1 MVAVPHVVGRML
13 GSHGELVG
21 AHWSQAP
28 QAVAADW
35 GAYQVGPAQG
45 ALHQDG
51 AVAAILGAG
60 CAVQLVASPTHWS
73 PVEGPCGLVSVVD
86 PWVPQVV
93 AVALLEEA
101 YAGGSEVAV
110 LFVGAPPQ
118 SVAVGPANWLA
129 MVAGV
134 HSAVAVAAVEVGVP
148 VGAPE
153 VVGVPQASSVE
164 AGSLECT
171 EEVAGP
177 AQSVVA
183 PLGAC
188 VPGSERGGSSQS
200 GLEAKGP
207 WAPVDWKADLCR
219 YRRPSG
225 MGHLSSDRTFPGSG
239 PCGAHH
245 GKTRRIPVTV
255 TKLPGWAC
263 DSASQ
268 NGSDVDDCMSLPLDS
283 DHEVP
288 SSATF
293 P

>member
-1 MVAVPHVVGRML
+1 M
-13 GSHGELVG
+13 
-21 AHWSQAP
+21 
-28 QAVAADW
+28 AAT
-35 GAYQVGPAQG
+35 
-45 ALHQDG
+45 
-51 AVAAILGAG
+51 LGAG

-73 PVEGPCGLVSVVD
+73 PVEGPCGLVSVED

-110 LFVGAPPQ
+110 LFGGAPPQ

-129 MVAGV
+129 MVAGD
-134 HSAVAVAAVEVGVP
+134 HSVVAVAAEEVGVQ

-177 AQSVVA
+177 AQSVAA

-188 VPGSERGGSSQS
+188 VPGLERGGSSQS

-207 WAPVDWKADLCR
+207 WAPVDWKADPCR

-225 MGHLSSDRTFPGSG
+225 MGHLSSDRTFQCSG

-245 GKTRRIPVTV
+245 GKTRRIPATV
-255 TKLPGWAC
+255 MKLPGWAC

-268 NGSDVDDCMSLPLDS
+268 NGSDVADCMSLPPDS